1 MDMFDEAR
9 AILGMI
15 NLRKMTQGEVAR
27 ILGVSQ
33 SCVANKL
40 RLLNFSTHIQK
51 KITEAG
57 LSERHARALLRLKGD
72 EAISEAVDKIAAMR
86 LSVAASEVLIDNMA
100 LGEVTK
106 SVGEAGDGECISRF
120 EVVISEAVKLLLSK
134 GIKAR
139 QTIEFYENKRYIT
152 VTIEDKRT

>member
-1 MDMFDEAR
+1 MFDEAR

-15 NLRKMTQGEVAR
+15 NLKKMTQGEVAK

-40 RLLNFSTHIQK
+40 RLLNFSSGMQK

-57 LSERHARALLRLKGD
+57 LSERHARALLKLKDD
-72 EAISEAVDKIAAMR
+72 EAVSEAIDKIGAMR

-100 LGEVTK
+100 LGAVAK
-106 SVGEAGDGECISRF
+106 SVGEVGDGECISRF
-120 EVVISEAVKLLLSK
+120 EVVISEAVKFLLSK
-134 GIKAR
+134 GIKVR

-152 VTIEDKRT
+152 VTIEDKKT